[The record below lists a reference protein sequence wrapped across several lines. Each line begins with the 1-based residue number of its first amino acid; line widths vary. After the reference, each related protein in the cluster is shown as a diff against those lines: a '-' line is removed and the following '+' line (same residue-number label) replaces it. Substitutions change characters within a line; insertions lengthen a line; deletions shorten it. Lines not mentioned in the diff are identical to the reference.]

1 MPYSNRTR
9 FRIDPAID
17 AGSNQF
23 LADLVEKTLSKFP
36 RVLCLETAVRD
47 QLVIRIVEAIQFTRL
62 GVAPRRPESSG
73 AGLKRR
79 VFVTSVETALRRA
92 ALPVGNTRDGLLH
105 AVIRALANDF
115 NIELPQDLVR
125 LMRTSRKSIPDDER
139 HYTTNR
145 PPKNEMVKLSQAD
158 LLNLRKQR
166 VAYWTSR
173 GRVPPICD
181 QT

>member
-1 MPYSNRTR
+1 MPYSNQTR
-9 FRIDPAID
+9 LRISECVEDGND
-17 AGSNQF
+17 RF
-23 LADLVEKTLSKFP
+23 LAGLVESTLSKLP
-36 RVLCLETAVRD
+36 RIGCLEEAVKD
-47 QLVIRIVEAIQFTRL
+47 ELITRIVEAIQFTRL

-73 AGLKRR
+73 AGLNRR
-79 VFVTSVETALRRA
+79 IFVTSVEAALRRA
-92 ALPVGNTRDGLLH
+92 ALPGGNTRDGLLH

-115 NIELPQDLVR
+115 NIEMPQDLIR
-125 LMRTSRKSIPDDER
+125 LMRKSRKSIPDNER

-145 PPKNEMVKLSQAD
+145 PPKNEMVDLSQAD
-158 LLNLRKQR
+158 LLDLRKQR